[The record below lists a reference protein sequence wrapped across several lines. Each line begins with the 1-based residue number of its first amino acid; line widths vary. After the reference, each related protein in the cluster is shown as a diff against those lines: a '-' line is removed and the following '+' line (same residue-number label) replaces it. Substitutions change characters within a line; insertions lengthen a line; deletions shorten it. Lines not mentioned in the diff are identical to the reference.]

1 MKKITLLLLLSSGF
15 MMAQTKQVVTKFGE
29 IVNINP
35 FVNNGLETNN
45 GYIQLGGDLTHPSV
59 LTTSPS
65 NTLKILGL
73 ETGTVLDNI
82 LVNDAATGV
91 LKTIPFTVFNPFY
104 WGTTGNAGTDGSN
117 FLGTTDAQ
125 DLAFRTN
132 SAERIRINASNGF
145 TGIGLNLRNITP
157 SYMLD
162 VQDDVRIIG
171 YRSGDTANSLI
182 LETQTTNFGNQGA
195 GTFLLDG
202 QNTGTKREWFFGKP
216 SNTISISGKNDSFV
230 LKSIQTNA
238 HNTTLPNSS
247 IGTTHLYVDGANNR
261 IGIGTMTPTTALEVT
276 STTNP
281 LKLNGL
287 QTGATSDQLLTVNA
301 SGVVRQQTV
310 SSIVAA
316 GTTHTLGLSGST
328 LTSTV
333 NSIAP
338 TVNLSTLP
346 IAGDVTGTLAA
357 STVAKIN
364 GSPLGTTTG
373 AVTGARLMYNGTQWL
388 PTTSPDWSLTGNAG
402 TNAST
407 NFLGTTDNNDL
418 VFKTSNNER
427 VRVGTNGFMG
437 IGLATGNN
445 TTGTTPNYMLDV
457 IDDIHISSQRAGAST
472 RLILENQ
479 GNTPNNALGIFML
492 DGQSTGSRRQ
502 WYMGKAYLAQGTGGN
517 DNFIISSGLTDVVNS
532 GYAGA
537 LSAGVSPHFYVDA
550 KNNRIGVNTINPRNT
565 LEINATTDPLRL
577 NGLQTGAKTDN
588 ILTVDTNGVVH
599 KSMAMSTGRVQ
610 CNGTATITVNDPN
623 ITAASSVM
631 LTIQD
636 PTGTGTFTFTV
647 MEGARVSGSSFS
659 IKFLGIVPGP
669 PNTYWV
675 SYLVVY

>member
-15 MMAQTKQVVTKFGE
+15 IMAQTKQVVTKFGE

-35 FVNNGLETNN
+35 FVNNGLEANN
-45 GYIQLGGDLTHPSV
+45 GYIQLGGPLTHPSA
-59 LTTSPS
+59 LKTSPS

-73 ETGTVLDNI
+73 QTGTALDSI
-82 LVNDAATGV
+82 LVNDTATGI
-91 LKTIPFTVFNPFY
+91 LKKVASNDLIANAWTLKGNT
-104 WGTTGNAGTDGSN
+104 GTSAAN
-117 FLGTTDAQ
+117 FIGTTDAQ
-125 DLAFRTN
+125 NLIFKTN
-132 SAERIRINASNGF
+132 SVERMRMLSTGF
-145 TGIGLNLRNITP
+145 
-157 SYMLD
+157 
-162 VQDDVRIIG
+162 
-171 YRSGDTANSLI
+171 
-182 LETQTTNFGNQGA
+182 
-195 GTFLLDG
+195 
-202 QNTGTKREWFFGKP
+202 
-216 SNTISISGKNDSFV
+216 
-230 LKSIQTNA
+230 
-238 HNTTLPNSS
+238 
-247 IGTTHLYVDGANNR
+247 
-261 IGIGTMTPTTALEVT
+261 IGIGTTTPTTALEVT
-276 STTNP
+276 ASANP

-333 NSIAP
+333 NGIAP

-502 WYMGKAYLAQGTGGN
+502 WYLGKAYLAQGTGGN

-537 LSAGVSPHFYVDA
+537 LSAGVSPHFYIDA
-550 KNNRIGVNTINPRNT
+550 KNNRIGINTINPANT
-565 LEINATTDPLRL
+565 LEINSTANPLKL
-577 NGLQTGAKTDN
+577 DGLQTGAKTDK

-599 KSMAMSTGRVQ
+599 KSMAMSSGRVQ
-610 CNGTATITVNDPN
+610 CDGTGTLTVNDPN

-636 PTGTGTFTFTV
+636 PTGTAPFVFSV
-647 MEGARVSGSSFS
+647 MEGARVPGSSFS
-659 IKFLGIVPGP
+659 IKFVGIMPGP
-669 PNTYWV
+669 SNTYWV
-675 SYLVVY
+675 NYLVIY